1 MQTRLL
7 ASLAGGLL
15 GVVLASPVSA
25 RLDLSP
31 LIGFVACPIAGVVLG
46 WVVSQLFD
54 VFTKPSTGRIDFK

>member
-7 ASLAGGLL
+7 ASVAGGLL

-25 RLDLSP
+25 RLDLAP
-31 LIGFVACPIAGVVLG
+31 LIGFIACPIAGVVLG

-54 VFTKPSTGRIDFK
+54 VFTKPSANRINLK